1 MANPDH
7 ITTKKTCLFLDFTLV
22 FVPTYCHRSER
33 RLFAPIL
40 PGLTIV
46 AVLLGGL
53 PKVQPAVLLRCD
65 SA

>member
-7 ITTKKTCLFLDFTLV
+7 ITTKKTFLFLDFTPV

-33 RLFAPIL
+33 RLLAPVL

-53 PKVQPAVLLRCD
+53 PTVQPAVVLQCD